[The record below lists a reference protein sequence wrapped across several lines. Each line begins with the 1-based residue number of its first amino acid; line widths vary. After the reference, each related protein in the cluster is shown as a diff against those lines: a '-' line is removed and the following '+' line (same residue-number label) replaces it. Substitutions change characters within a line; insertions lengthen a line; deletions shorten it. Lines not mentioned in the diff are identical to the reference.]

1 MLSFWFTAV
10 HTDSVFANIL
20 EQFKVKPQGN
30 GKPLSLNLL
39 DLNWTKNQTTSGVS
53 TTLHFKEE
61 QSTQSSRL
69 RARCESH

>member
-39 DLNWTKNQTTSGVS
+39 DLN
-53 TTLHFKEE
+53 
-61 QSTQSSRL
+61 
-69 RARCESH
+69 